1 MSHTGLLAPGQ
12 TFYGPSATIPTAGTA
27 AGSYATLQKT
37 GWEGL
42 KVELP
47 DQDTTFTKRSG
58 ATVTA
63 LIVRNVSGIS
73 LMGGLAVRYKAGY
86 RFRQVDGYSNVLG
99 GQVAGIVDPHL
110 TSVRDGDLFLLY
122 VNGPC
127 LVRVPLTAAG
137 FNSSGSGVAWV
148 KGGTIVDGD
157 ILMAQT
163 GVLTGNTVSGTTA
176 DGGGHLCAWNATG
189 GLTCTLTESTS
200 VAPAMASNKVGRVMS
215 ALTTAETTQSQRV
228 LVSLEWLPMP

>member
-1 MSHTGLLAPGQ
+1 MSDASIIVPGA
-12 TFYGPSATIPTAGTA
+12 TYFGPSNTIDTTN
-27 AGSYATLQKT
+27 YKKT
-37 GWEGL
+37 SLEGQPHI
-42 KVELP
+42 LP
-47 DQDTTFTKRSG
+47 DQDLSFVLRSG
-58 ATVTA
+58 AKVYA
-63 LIVRNVSGIS
+63 VAARNVSGIT
-73 LMGGLAVRYKAGY
+73 LMPGLAVRWQAAY
-86 RFRQVDGYSNVLG
+86 RFRRFDGYSDTLG
-99 GQVAGIVDPHL
+99 GAVGGIIDPNLTAG
-110 TSVRDGDLFLLY
+110 VRHGDICLIY
-122 VNGPC
+122 VHGPC

-189 GLTCTLTESTS
+189 GMTCTLTESTS
-200 VAPAMASNKVGRVMS
+200 VGPSMIINKVGRVMS